1 MAMTRKVGT
10 HHPKTLLLKKNVME
24 SGFIFE
30 SIHKIQYYVQM
41 TSLYQT
47 MKMVEIKHNNG
58 F

>member
-1 MAMTRKVGT
+1 MTRKVGT